1 MSNKQTPRDYTGHQ
15 FWRDCYFCFIL
26 FPSKLFILIIYELTV
41 SYLLIYFFSIGMNFH
56 IALSGYHAFQHFR
69 CVHSYV
75 LLEQTLNKLSDIAV
89 YELKMP
95 RNIAILVPFLQAD

>member
-1 MSNKQTPRDYTGHQ
+1 
-15 FWRDCYFCFIL
+15 
-26 FPSKLFILIIYELTV
+26 
-41 SYLLIYFFSIGMNFH
+41 MNFH
-56 IALSGYHAFQHFR
+56 IALSGYHAVQHFR

-75 LLEQTLNKLSDIAV
+75 PLEQTLNKLSDIAV

>member
-1 MSNKQTPRDYTGHQ
+1 
-15 FWRDCYFCFIL
+15 
-26 FPSKLFILIIYELTV
+26 
-41 SYLLIYFFSIGMNFH
+41 MNFH
-56 IALSGYHAFQHFR
+56 IALSGYHAFNTLDA
-69 CVHSYV
+69 YTL